1 MAPFGTLYT
10 LSDRVHP
17 RTRKILGAAALNGLE
32 LEIPANFEARVTNKT
47 PEFLAKFPLGQ
58 IPSFEGRSSASSG
71 AGSDGPFFLAESSAI
86 AQYVA
91 DSGPRHEQLLGR
103 DAATRAWNQQWI
115 LFNDLQFEATAK
127 DLAAWRL
134 GMESYCAERE
144 ARAEKDLRR
153 WLERY
158 EGHLKR
164 GDGRA
169 WFVNAGAEGPSLA
182 DLVVGGTVLLLYST
196 YMDAGMREEYP
207 HVLVFYERLRGIPEL
222 TELYT
227 APLLEKRKEPEEA

>member
-58 IPSFEGRSSASSG
+58 IPSFEGRSSASLGS
-71 AGSDGPFFLAESSAI
+71 GSDSPFFLAESSAI

-91 DSGPRHEQLLGR
+91 DSGPRREQLLGR
-103 DAATRAWNQQWI
+103 DAA
-115 LFNDLQFEATAK
+115 
-127 DLAAWRL
+127 
-134 GMESYCAERE
+134 
-144 ARAEKDLRR
+144 ARVEPAVDPGEGKAEKDLRR

-169 WFVNAGAEGPSLA
+169 WFVNAEAEGPSLA

-196 YMDAGMREEYP
+196 YMEAGMREEYP
-207 HVLVFYERLRGIPEL
+207 HVLGFYERLKEIPEL
-222 TELYT
+222 TELYSG
-227 APLLEKRKEPEEA
+227 PLLEKRKEPEEA